1 MAQLMLR
8 AATPSAR
15 PRLSLTGGNA
25 HVVLRS
31 KSSEVPQISLRANSD
46 GIARSLRP
54 PLKWAG
60 GKRWLVPYF
69 QRLWAFHSGRR
80 LVEPFCGGLATTLAT
95 IPERALV
102 NDINPHPIN
111 CYRWIQKGLR
121 IELPLQNDKATYY
134 RYRERFNA
142 LIRAGKEE
150 SKEAAELFYYLNRT
164 CYNGLCRFNQ
174 KGEFNV
180 PFGKYAKIAYI
191 TDFRFYRKTI
201 RSWEF
206 MSGDFEKVPL
216 ELGDFVYA
224 DPPYDVEFTQ
234 YSKEGFDWDDQ
245 VRLVAWLSRHKGPV
259 VLSNQATPRIVRL
272 YRDRGFSL
280 HFLSAPRMISC
291 DGNRTPAR
299 EVLALK
305 GV

>member
-8 AATPSAR
+8 VATPSAR

-31 KSSEVPQISLRANSD
+31 KSSEVHQISLRANSD

-121 IELPLQNDKATYY
+121 IELPLRNDKATYY

-142 LIRAGKEE
+142 LIRAGEEE

-180 PFGKYAKIAYI
+180 PFGKYARIAYI
-191 TDFRFYRKTI
+191 TDFRFYRKTV
-201 RSWEF
+201 RSWKF